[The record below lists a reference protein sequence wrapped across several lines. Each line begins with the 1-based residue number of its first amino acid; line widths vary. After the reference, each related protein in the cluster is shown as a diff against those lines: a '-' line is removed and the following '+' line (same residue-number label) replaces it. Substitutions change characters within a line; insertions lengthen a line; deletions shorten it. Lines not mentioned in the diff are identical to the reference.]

1 MGNPVLVNVWRGSH
15 IESSHHGRVVVLDS
29 DGDVIFSLGDI
40 DAPVFP
46 RSSVKAI
53 QALPLIESGA
63 ADTFKLTQQEIALAC
78 ASHSGDESH
87 VVVANSMLTK
97 AGLDVHHLECGA
109 HWPTDNKVAGR
120 LAESGGKPSALHNNC
135 SGKHAGFLC
144 VCCADSRQTQGYVG
158 ADHIIQRQIREIMS
172 DVTGAPHTHKNMAID
187 GCSIPTYAVPLRNLA
202 LGFARFGSGHGLSL
216 DRARAAGRILTA
228 IASAPDMIAGQG
240 RFDTEIMKILGSGVM
255 LKLGAEGVY
264 CGTIPEF
271 GIGIA
276 LKCDDGTI
284 RAAEVMMAAV
294 LRRLLNNDMV
304 HSKAFEAHVNPILK
318 NWNGIEVA
326 RLTPSEVLTS

>member
-1 MGNPVLVNVWRGSH
+1 MNNPALVNVWRGSH
-15 IESSHHGRVVVLDS
+15 IESMHHGRVAVLDA

-53 QALPLIESGA
+53 QAMPLIESGA
-63 ADTFKLTQQEIALAC
+63 ADTYKLNSQEIALAC

-87 VVVANSMLTK
+87 VTVASSMLSK
-97 AGLDVHHLECGA
+97 AGLDVSALECGA
-109 HWPTDNKVAGR
+109 HWPMDNKVAGR
-120 LAESGGKPSALHNNC
+120 LSARGGKPSALHNNC

-144 VCCADSRQTQGYVG
+144 VCCADSRQTSGYVQ
-158 ADHIIQRQIREIMS
+158 ATHAIQRQIRDVMS
-172 DVTGAPHTHKNMAID
+172 DITGTSHTTQNMAID

-202 LGFARFGSGHGLSL
+202 LGFARFGSGQGLSL
-216 DRARAAGRILTA
+216 DRARAAQRILAA
-228 IASAPDMIAGQG
+228 IALNPEMIAGQG
-240 RFDTEIMKILGSGVM
+240 RFDTEVMKILGAGVM

-264 CGTIPEF
+264 CGAIPEF

-284 RAAEVMMAAV
+284 RAAEVMMAAI
-294 LRRLLNNDMV
+294 LRKILNNDAV
-304 HSKAFEAHVNPILK
+304 HSAAFEAHMNPILK

-326 RLTPSEVLTS
+326 RLTPTQVLM

>member
-1 MGNPVLVNVWRGSH
+1 MNNPALVNVMRGSH
-15 IESSHHGRVVVLDS
+15 VESMHHGRVAVLDA

-63 ADTFKLTQQEIALAC
+63 ADTYKLNSQEIALAC

-87 VVVANSMLTK
+87 VTVASSMLSK
-97 AGLDVHHLECGA
+97 AGLDISALECGA
-109 HWPTDNKVAGR
+109 HWPLDNKIAGR
-120 LAESGGKPSALHNNC
+120 LAASGGKPSALHNNC

-144 VCCADSRQTQGYVG
+144 VCCADNRQTSGYVQ
-158 ADHIIQRQIREIMS
+158 ATHAIQRQIRDVMS
-172 DVTGAPHTHKNMAID
+172 DITGTPHITQNMAID

-202 LGFARFGSGHGLSL
+202 LGFARFGSGQGLSL
-216 DRARAAGRILTA
+216 DRARAAQRILAA
-228 IASAPDMIAGQG
+228 IALNPEMIAGQG
-240 RFDTEIMKILGSGVM
+240 RFDTEVMKILGAGVM

-264 CGTIPEF
+264 CGAIPEF

-284 RAAEVMMAAV
+284 RAAEVMMAAI
-294 LRRLLNNDMV
+294 LRKILNNDAV
-304 HSKAFEAHVNPILK
+304 HSAAFEAHVNPILK
-318 NWNGIEVA
+318 NWNGIEVV
-326 RLTPSEVLTS
+326 RLTPTQVLM